1 MIRLDGLG
9 KRYRDGTV
17 AVDDVTLEVRR
28 GEMVMLVGPS
38 GGGKSTTLR
47 LVNRLIE
54 PTSGR
59 IWLDGRD
66 VTAEDPE
73 KLRRGIGYVIQ
84 RIGLFPHRTV
94 EQNGA
99 TVPGLLSWDRDR
111 TRRRVA
117 ELLELVGLEPATY
130 GRRYPNELSGGQQQ
144 RVGVARALA
153 ADPPVLLMDEPF
165 GAVDPIARDR
175 LQEQFRRIQADLH
188 KTVVFVTHDIDE
200 AVRLGDR
207 IAVLGPAG
215 KLQQY
220 ADPSTLL
227 AAPANEQVAAFVGA
241 DRGIRRMSVTP
252 VTDADVER
260 PPTVDR
266 QHARAAPDGAVV
278 VDGGAVAGVV
288 RSGRVLTAPRPVPLG
303 TSLRDAFAALAG
315 VDTGLVPVVDGDR
328 YVGVVTPESVYQ
340 ALRRSAHTVAREAAH
355 EDAPESARESAQ
367 TPA

>member
-9 KRYRDGTV
+9 KRYPDGTV
-17 AVDDVTLEVRR
+17 AVDDVSLDVRR

-47 LVNRLIE
+47 LINRLIE

-66 VTAEDPE
+66 VTRTDPE
-73 KLRRGIGYVIQ
+73 QLRRGVGYVIQ

-94 EQNGA
+94 EQNVA
-99 TVPGLLSWDRDR
+99 TVPALLGWDRAR
-111 TRRRVA
+111 TRSRVT
-117 ELLELVGLEPATY
+117 ELLEMVGLEPATY
-130 GRRYPNELSGGQQQ
+130 ARRYPNELSGGQQQ

-165 GAVDPIARDR
+165 GAVDPLARDR
-175 LQEQFRRIQADLH
+175 LQEQFSRIQAELH

-220 ADPSTLL
+220 SDPGTLL
-227 AAPANEQVAAFVGA
+227 AAPANENVAAFVGA
-241 DRGIRRMSVTP
+241 DRGIRRMSVTEL
-252 VTDADVER
+252 TLADLEH
-260 PPTVDR
+260 PPTVPEG
-266 QHARAAPDGAVV
+266 QGVAGAPDGAVV
-278 VDGGAVAGVV
+278 VGEGGRLVGVV
-288 RSGRVLTAPRPVPLG
+288 WGGRVLAPHATVSLG
-303 TSLRDAFAALAG
+303 TNLRQTFAVLAG
-315 VDTGLVPVVDGDR
+315 VDDELVPVLDGER
-328 YVGVVTPESVYQ
+328 YVGSIGAAGIHR
-340 ALRRSAHTVAREAAH
+340 ALRRSAPPLSR
-355 EDAPESARESAQ
+355 
-367 TPA
+367 

>member
-47 LVNRLIE
+47 LINRLIE

-66 VTAEDPE
+66 VTQEDPE
-73 KLRRGIGYVIQ
+73 KLRRGMGYVIQ

-94 EQNGA
+94 EQNVA
-99 TVPGLLSWDRDR
+99 TVPGLLSWDQDR
-111 TRRRVA
+111 TRRRVT

-130 GRRYPNELSGGQQQ
+130 AKRYPNELSGGQQQ

-252 VTDADVER
+252 VREADLEH
-260 PPTVDR
+260 PPTVDAQR
-266 QHARAAPDGAVV
+266 THSAPEGAVAL
-278 VDGGAVAGVV
+278 DGGGDVAGVV
-288 RSGRVLTAPRPVPLG
+288 RAGRVVAAPRPVPLG
-303 TSLRDAFAALAG
+303 ASLREAFAALAG
-315 VDTGLVPVVDGDR
+315 VDTGFVPVVDGGR
-328 YVGVVTPESVYQ
+328 YVGAVTPDTVYR
-340 ALRRSAHTVAREAAH
+340 ALRHSAHLVAQEAA
-355 EDAPESARESAQ
+355 ETRA
-367 TPA
+367 

>member
-9 KRYRDGTV
+9 KRYADGTV
-17 AVDDVTLEVRR
+17 AVDEVSLDVRR

-47 LVNRLIE
+47 LINRLIE

-66 VTAEDPE
+66 VTRSDPE
-73 KLRRGIGYVIQ
+73 QLRRGMGYVIQ

-94 EQNGA
+94 EQNVA
-99 TVPGLLSWDRDR
+99 TVPALLGWDRER
-111 TRRRVA
+111 IRSRVT
-117 ELLELVGLEPATY
+117 ELLDMVGLEPGTY
-130 GRRYPNELSGGQQQ
+130 ARRYPNELSGGQQQ

-165 GAVDPIARDR
+165 GAVDPLARDR
-175 LQEQFRRIQADLH
+175 LQEQFGRIQTELH

-220 ADPSTLL
+220 ADPATLL

-241 DRGIRRMSVTP
+241 DRGIRRMSVTMLAAG
-252 VTDADVER
+252 DLEH
-260 PPTVDR
+260 PPTVPEGQGPD
-266 QHARAAPDGAVV
+266 AAPDGAVV
-278 VDGGAVAGVV
+278 VGEGGRLVGVV
-288 RSGRVLTAPRPVPLG
+288 RGGRVVPARVTVTLG
-303 TSLRDAFAALAG
+303 TSLREAFAVLAG
-315 VDTGLVPVVDGDR
+315 VDDDRLPVLDGGR
-328 YVGVVTPESVYQ
+328 YAGTIGAEGVHR
-340 ALRRSAHTVAREAAH
+340 ALRRSA
-355 EDAPESARESAQ
+355 PPGESAAS
-367 TPA
+367 

>member
-1 MIRLDGLG
+1 MIRLQGLG
-9 KRYRDGTV
+9 KRYADGTV
-17 AVDDVTLEVRR
+17 AVDDVTMSIRR
-28 GEMVMLVGPS
+28 GELVMLVGPS

-47 LVNRLIE
+47 LINRLIE

-66 VTAEDPE
+66 VTNEQPE

-94 EQNGA
+94 EQNVA
-99 TVPGLLSWDRDR
+99 TVPALLGWDRER
-111 TRRRVA
+111 TRRRVR
-117 ELLELVGLEPATY
+117 ELLDLVGLEPGTY
-130 GRRYPNELSGGQQQ
+130 AKRYPNELSGGQQQ

-175 LQEQFRRIQADLH
+175 LQEQFRRIQAELH

-220 ADPSTLL
+220 GPPATLL
-227 AAPANEQVAAFVGA
+227 AAPANENVAAFVGA
-241 DRGIRRMSVTP
+241 DRGIRQMSVTP
-252 VTDADVER
+252 LTREDLDE
-260 PPTVDR
+260 PPTVR
-266 QHARAAPDGAVV
+266 AGSTRAAPDGAVV
-278 VDGGAVAGVV
+278 LDGDGGVRGVV
-288 RSGRVLTAPRPVPLG
+288 RDGRVVAAPPVVALG
-303 TSLRDAFAALAG
+303 TSLRQVFAALAG
-315 VDTGLVPVVDGDR
+315 VDSGLVPVVDGGR
-328 YVGVVTPESVYQ
+328 YIGAATPEGIYH
-340 ALRRSAHTVAREAAH
+340 ALRRSAQSAENAA
-355 EDAPESARESAQ
+355 SAS
-367 TPA
+367 